1 MNSRSHL
8 TRRQAIALGLG
19 AFGCASTLPLLS
31 QIDAVNQ
38 QLAAFE
44 YKDRD
49 FLANNT
55 TPLKKQ
61 AIAKRLLYGGA
72 SSYQKL
78 SSDKKFAS
86 VFEQECAILFA
97 EEDLMWANIQ
107 PQAKTYSFEKGD
119 WLANFARDRK
129 MLFAATHLVWY
140 NFMPKWFEE
149 TANKQNIKQLL
160 LEHIEK
166 VVGHYAGKVHLWS
179 VVNEAVSPH
188 DGRTDGLR
196 NNKWLEALGPD
207 YIEMSFRAA
216 AEADPNA
223 LLFYNDYGIE
233 FDSPEQEARR
243 TAVLK
248 LLERLVSRQV
258 PIHALGVQSHIWY
271 DLRFKPKKLRD
282 FLRNVA
288 DMGLKILISELDVI
302 DKDLPKDIQIRD
314 RIVAGVYE
322 DYLSV
327 VLAEPAVMAVA
338 TWGLS
343 DRYTWHS
350 WNEPRQDGAPVR
362 PLPLD
367 VNLERKLA
375 WHAIARNFDSMAVRR
390 RSSIW
395 KMWNKL

>member
-1 MNSRSHL
+1 LSQ
-8 TRRQAIALGLG
+8 TD
-19 AFGCASTLPLLS
+19 LLS
-31 QIDAVNQ
+31 Q
-38 QLAAFE
+38 QLAALE
-44 YKDRD
+44 YQDRN
-49 FLANNT
+49 FRANDEK
-55 TPLKKQ
+55 PLKQQ
-61 AIAKRLLYGGA
+61 AILKKLLYGGA
-72 SSYQKL
+72 SSYQEL
-78 SSDKKFAS
+78 RSDKKFAS
-86 VFEQECAILFA
+86 VFERECGILFA
-97 EEDLMWANIQ
+97 QEDLMWANVQ
-107 PQAKTYSFEKGD
+107 PQANTFVFEKGD
-119 WLANFARDRK
+119 WLANFARDRN

-160 LEHIEK
+160 LKHIEK
-166 VVGHYAGKVHLWS
+166 VVGHYAGKVQLWS

-196 NNKWLEALGPD
+196 NTKWLEALGPD

-243 TAVLK
+243 TGVLK

-271 DLRFKPKKLRD
+271 DLRFKPKKLRA
-282 FLRNVA
+282 FLRDVA
-288 DMGLKILISELDVI
+288 DLGLKILISELDVI
-302 DKDLPKDIQIRD
+302 DKSLPKQIPIRD

-327 VLAEPAVMAVA
+327 VLEEPAVMAVV

-367 VNLERKLA
+367 VNLNRKMA
-375 WHAIARNFDSMAVRR
+375 WHAIARSFDKMSVRR
-390 RSSIW
+390 RSPMW